1 MESLPPFPYG
11 TFTHD
16 TMPVFTGA
24 PARSASAF
32 SAASAKP
39 TPPLLDGLA
48 RRSLAP
54 SPGRGAQ
61 LASTAGACG
70 GAFASD
76 VSGPSAT
83 ERSELRS
90 PTAVSA

>member
-11 TFTHD
+11 TFTHN

-24 PARSASAF
+24 PPAVPAPQRRVGVAD
-32 SAASAKP
+32 AAAV
-39 TPPLLDGLA
+39 DGLA

-54 SPGRGAQ
+54 TPGRGAQ

-70 GAFASD
+70 RAFASD
-76 VSGPSAT
+76 VTGPSAT

-90 PTAVSA
+90 PPAVSA